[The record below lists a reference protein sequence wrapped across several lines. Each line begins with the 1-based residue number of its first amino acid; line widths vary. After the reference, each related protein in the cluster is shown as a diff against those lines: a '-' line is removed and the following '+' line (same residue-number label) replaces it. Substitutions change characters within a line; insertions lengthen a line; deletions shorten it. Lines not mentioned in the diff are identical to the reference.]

1 MKLHHSLVLLASIGC
16 PPPTEPVEPEPEPVV
31 TLPPEALQV
40 EIPAADVT
48 LEGELLLPERTE
60 GSGVRGVVIAHGSG
74 PNGRDGVATGQLSM
88 GFGFEIAV
96 YRELAEALQDRGYA
110 VLRYDKR
117 TCFSGNGCTNSYA
130 FPDSDWGI
138 PEFIAD
144 ASAALDWLGAREDIA
159 DLALVGHSQ
168 GASFVPVLAR
178 DRGDLAAGV
187 LLSGG
192 YDPVDVLLRYQYDF
206 SVEVLVEAGYTQE
219 QAEAQLTSL
228 DDLASA
234 VEAIAAGTYGA
245 PTAGGAPVSFWEG
258 WLAVGADA
266 IEAAGQTDAALSA
279 ITGDYDWNTP
289 PSQTQPWLD
298 AGLDG
303 AIVPCVTHALNC
315 ISEPDW
321 LSIQASDIGESIDEG
336 LVDAV
341 VEALGG

>member
-1 MKLHHSLVLLASIGC
+1 MKMHRTLFLLAAVGC

-31 TLPPEALQV
+31 ILPPEALEV

-117 TCFSGNGCTNSYA
+117 TCFSGNGCTNSYGV
-130 FPDSDWGI
+130 PSSKWGI

-144 ASAALDWLGAREDIA
+144 ASAALGWLGAREDIA

-192 YDPVDVLLRYQYDF
+192 YDPIDVLLRYQYDF
-206 SVEVLVEAGYTQE
+206 SVR
-219 QAEAQLTSL
+219 SW
-228 DDLASA
+228 SRR
-234 VEAIAAGTYGA
+234 GT
-245 PTAGGAPVSFWEG
+245 
-258 WLAVGADA
+258 
-266 IEAAGQTDAALSA
+266 
-279 ITGDYDWNTP
+279 
-289 PSQTQPWLD
+289 
-298 AGLDG
+298 
-303 AIVPCVTHALNC
+303 
-315 ISEPDW
+315 
-321 LSIQASDIGESIDEG
+321 QASRGPARVAG
-336 LVDAV
+336 
-341 VEALGG
+341 